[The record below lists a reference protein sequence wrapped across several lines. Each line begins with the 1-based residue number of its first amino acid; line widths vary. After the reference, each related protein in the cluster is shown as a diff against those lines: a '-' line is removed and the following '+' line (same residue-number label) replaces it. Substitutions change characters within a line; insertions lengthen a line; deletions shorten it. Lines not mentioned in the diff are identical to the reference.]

1 MGKGIGLTT
10 NGGAGYSAPGT
21 SGGGMAGTISLG
33 SVVIRTIGIVP
44 SLYPAHGESWFRGNQ
59 WPPENR
65 ERPNGPPDPWPTSLA
80 RHFTP
85 VVPPPRPDG
94 SPVEARMPPSGWGT
108 YWYAIVL
115 LTEFAQRWRPD
126 AATEA
131 ALQDRLADALGEEG
145 QKDEKQEMIKLIEF
159 REGALDELLSQMTN
173 FDAYFQGALGY
184 THATHPSTDF
194 LVQGVMQV
202 GGFVAMYYK
211 NVFQRARP
219 SQLWPQL
226 MPPIQVPGHAAY
238 PSGHATQAYT
248 IARVLQDVAA
258 TAVPSVI
265 EVTTRL
271 AQRIARGREVLGLH
285 YPSDSA
291 AGLFLSDQIANT
303 FLACPTVI
311 RLADAARR
319 EWEAYRI

>member
-44 SLYPAHGESWFRGNQ
+44 SLGYAPNETWFRGNQ
-59 WPPENR
+59 WPPENN
-65 ERPNGPPDPWPTSLA
+65 EPPNGPPPPWPTSLA

-85 VVPPPRPDG
+85 VVRSRPAG

-115 LTEFAQRWRPD
+115 LTEFVQHWKWDP
-126 AATEA
+126 ATEA
-131 ALQDRLADALGEEG
+131 ALQARLAKALSDEG
-145 QKDEKQEMIKLIEF
+145 QDDEKEEMRKLIEF

-194 LVQGVMQV
+194 LVQGAMQV

-238 PSGHATQAYT
+238 PSGHATQANT
-248 IARVLQDVAA
+248 IAKVLQAVAA

-265 EVTTRL
+265 DVTTRL

-291 AGLFLSDQIANT
+291 AGLFLSEQIADT
-303 FLACPTVI
+303 FLACPTVA
-311 RLADAARR
+311 RLATAARH
-319 EWEAYRI
+319 EWESYRV